1 VRFAAIRHSEA
12 WPDNAAASNSD
23 AWKIEK
29 GRDYRPVPET
39 EADLAKAVTQAND
52 IFRSQPGA

>member
-23 AWKIEK
+23 ASKIEK
-29 GRDYRPVPET
+29 GRDYRPVPEA
-39 EADLAKAVTQAND
+39 EADLAKAVT
-52 IFRSQPGA
+52 